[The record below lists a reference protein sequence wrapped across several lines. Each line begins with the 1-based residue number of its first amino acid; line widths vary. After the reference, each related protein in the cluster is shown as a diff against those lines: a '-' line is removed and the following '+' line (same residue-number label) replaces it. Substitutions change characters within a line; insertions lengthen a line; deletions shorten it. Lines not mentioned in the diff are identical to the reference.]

1 MTESLQGAAASRRRV
16 IVLDDEQTIANT
28 LVVILNNAGFEA
40 TASFCGNEAVKLLES
55 FPPDFLIADVI
66 MPDISGME
74 VAIIV
79 RDRFPKCKILLF
91 SGQATTSDMLHVA
104 LSRGY
109 EFEIVAK
116 PVHPT
121 FLLEKLRTL

>member
-16 IVLDDEQTIANT
+16 IVVDDEQTIANT

-40 TASFCGNEAVKLLES
+40 TAAFCGNEAVKLLEN
-55 FPPDFLIADVI
+55 FPPEFLIADVI